1 MKLLL
6 VLLFLSLLATLVVY
20 SSLTQVTES
29 RSSCITFDSIE
40 RIITIACKHA
50 NLTDIYNTLNDPNI
64 LHKETVPQDG
74 RVWLLNASIVV
85 ANDAILYINST
96 DTSWLKVVADGKS
109 AYIIHIL
116 GSLKIDSVKL
126 TSWNP
131 NTNNYATTEDSDRN
145 GRDVKVGTPRP
156 YIVVEKKAT
165 GTTDITNSE
174 IAYLGYEAGY
184 GAGRTGL
191 RYLGGDGS
199 IITGNNIH
207 HLWFALYTRGV
218 GGMVIENNDIHHNGH
233 YGLDPHTGTHDM
245 IIRNNT
251 VHDNG
256 SIGIIC
262 SLDCYNITIENN
274 IVYNNTKM
282 GVMFSRNMFDSI
294 ARNNIVSNED
304 RGIVI
309 SESHN
314 NRIHNNTVSDSGTGI
329 DIDKE
334 SSQNSIHEN
343 IIVNIPSVSALDAGD
358 EALEQNTL
366 YSNTIIKSSEQ
377 RINLDQQKPIS
388 NATSNITGLEALR
401 PVSID
406 RTINVT
412 ETSNPIMD
420 AFYYLFGWK

>member
-1 MKLLL
+1 
-6 VLLFLSLLATLVVY
+6 
-20 SSLTQVTES
+20 
-29 RSSCITFDSIE
+29 
-40 RIITIACKHA
+40 
-50 NLTDIYNTLNDPNI
+50 
-64 LHKETVPQDG
+64 
-74 RVWLLNASIVV
+74 
-85 ANDAILYINST
+85 
-96 DTSWLKVVADGKS
+96 
-109 AYIIHIL
+109 
-116 GSLKIDSVKL
+116 
-126 TSWNP
+126 
-131 NTNNYATTEDSDRN
+131 
-145 GRDVKVGTPRP
+145 
-156 YIVVEKKAT
+156 
-165 GTTDITNSE
+165 
-174 IAYLGYEAGY
+174 
-184 GAGRTGL
+184 
-191 RYLGGDGS
+191 
-199 IITGNNIH
+199 
-207 HLWFALYTRGV
+207 
-218 GGMVIENNDIHHNGH
+218 MVIENNDIHHNGH

-343 IIVNIPSVSALDAGD
+343 LIVNIPSVSALDAGD

-377 RINLDQQKPIS
+377 RINFNQQKPVS
-388 NATSNITGLEALR
+388 NATSNITGLEAPR